1 MNNPKMP
8 MFKFLILGLSF
19 TSSLCMAQQALVD
32 QAIKAMGGLSKL
44 ESIHTLQYKAS
55 MKQWEP
61 EQSFEAGGEM
71 KFASNSNFEVKRN
84 FDEGLVQVD
93 WVKNFVYPT
102 TRTYTFSEVVR
113 PNAGYIAGIES
124 NTRVKQNKE
133 SDPPGHTMSSVR
145 LAVAHREFARS
156 SALLL
161 IEMKRHPLRVQACA
175 DVLIDGVSYSALK
188 YVLNDQRNDQVF
200 TVIFDSTTKLPLRVR
215 TLDYD
220 NIHGDVTY
228 DLVFREWGQWGGVIL
243 PSKMSYE
250 FDGRLISDIDVKD
263 YQLNPALSEA
273 NFSIP
278 AKLLSSAAKP
288 AVGMINFQWPIRRQ
302 IIGTLIDSDNNA
314 FDMQAVSDLALT
326 PLAPGVDHQS
336 RGSANSLI
344 VEMKDHLVVFDAPTT
359 DWQSKRTIELIQTK
373 YVGKPIKYLIL
384 THHHM
389 DHAGGFRAY
398 AAIGA
403 TLVVGSSNV
412 AHFKKMLN
420 APYTL
425 NPDLQGGSLART
437 KIIEVKDVFKDSD
450 GSREVSA
457 WLLENTHA
465 KGMLFGY
472 VSDVQIGFVTDL
484 WAPGRDQIKG
494 KLNATQ
500 SQLAKAVEK
509 AGLKPLLFAG
519 GHGQT
524 APYSQISEAQ

>member
-1 MNNPKMP
+1 MMP
-8 MFKFLILGLSF
+8 ILKLFFLGFCLN
-19 TSSLCMAQQALVD
+19 SSLIFAQQALVD
-32 QAIKAMGGLSKL
+32 QAINAMGGLSKL
-44 ESIHTLQYKAS
+44 ESIHSISYESS

-71 KFASNSNFEVKRN
+71 KFASNSTYKVKRN
-84 FDEGLVQVD
+84 FDKRLVQVD

-102 TRTYTFSEVVR
+102 TRTYAFSQIIW

-133 SDPPGHTMSSVR
+133 SDPPSHTMSGVR
-145 LAVAHREFARS
+145 LAVEQREFERS

-161 IEMKRHPLRVQACA
+161 LEMSRHPLRVKATA
-175 DVLIDGVSYSALK
+175 DVQINGVIYSALNYILSDQK
-188 YVLNDQRNDQVF
+188 NDQAL
-200 TVIFDSTTKLPLRVR
+200 TIIFDATTKLPIRVR
-215 TLDYD
+215 SIDYD
-220 NIHGDVTY
+220 NIHGDVAY
-228 DLVFREWGQWGGVIL
+228 DLVFTKWDRWDGIML
-243 PSKMSYE
+243 PTRMSYE
-250 FDGRLISDIDVKD
+250 LDGRVISDIEVSN
-263 YQLNPALSEA
+263 YQLNPLFSETD
-273 NFSIP
+273 FSIP
-278 AKLLSSAAKP
+278 AMLVNSAAKP

-314 FDMQAVSDLALT
+314 FDTQSVSDLALT

-336 RGSANSLI
+336 RGSANSFV
-344 VEMKDHLVVFDAPTT
+344 VELKDHLVVFDAPTT
-359 DWQSKRTIELIQTK
+359 DWQSKRTIELIQKK
-373 YVGKPIKYLIL
+373 YIGKPIKYLIL

-403 TLVVGSSNV
+403 TLVVGSSNA
-412 AHFKKMLN
+412 AHFKKMLS

-425 NPDLQGGSLART
+425 NPDLQGASLRRT

-465 KGMLFGY
+465 KGMLFGF
-472 VSDVQIGFVTDL
+472 VSDAQIGYVTDL
-484 WAPGRDQIKG
+484 WAPGRDPIKG

-509 AGLKPLLFAG
+509 AGLHPLLFAG

-524 APYSQISEAQ
+524 APYSQILEAQ